1 MEMRKMRPG
10 PAGPGGER
18 KKHGRGDRGEGGEGG
33 AQSDPK
39 GGGLKIKKEA
49 RPANNFERKT

>member
-18 KKHGRGDRGEGGEGG
+18 KKHGRGDRGESGGG

-39 GGGLKIKKEA
+39 GGVLKIKKEA
-49 RPANNFERKT
+49 RPANNFERKP